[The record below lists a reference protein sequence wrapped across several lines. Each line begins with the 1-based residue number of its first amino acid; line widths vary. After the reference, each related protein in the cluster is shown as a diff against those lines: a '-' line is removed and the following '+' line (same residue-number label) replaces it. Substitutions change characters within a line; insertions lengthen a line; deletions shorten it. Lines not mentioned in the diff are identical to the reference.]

1 MRFCA
6 AAKNAEKSCCYGNM
20 LPFHEQTDFE
30 FMPQISRYSDQQ
42 IEQLL
47 SELTNVLESHKAPV
61 DLSLMVLGNMV
72 TNLINS
78 SVAPAQRQAIAR
90 SFAQALQSSIN
101 DDPAH

>member
-1 MRFCA
+1 
-6 AAKNAEKSCCYGNM
+6 
-20 LPFHEQTDFE
+20 
-30 FMPQISRYSDQQ
+30 MPQQSRYSD
-42 IEQLL
+42 EHVEKLL
-47 SELTNVLESHKAPV
+47 SELANVLEEHKAPT

-101 DDPAH
+101 SDPAY